1 MLTSAGGAAEQ
12 QVLLAV
18 GLHRLH
24 TASFVR
30 KDRVPGVKKGKWSS
44 VDTRVTVE
52 RFVLKLLV
60 YEACVLKLLYLR
72 VDTRVTVERFVLKL
86 LVYEACVLKLLSLR
100 VDTRVTVERC
110 VLKLLSLS
118 AERCVLKLSSLS
130 GERCVLKCSWVD
142 TRVTV

>member
-1 MLTSAGGAAEQ
+1 MLTSAGGATEQ

-52 RFVLKLLV
+52 RCVLKILVYEACVLKLLFLRVDTRVTVERCVFKWSFSSAIKVCVLKLSSLGGERWVLKCSWVDALVTVERCVLKLLV
-60 YEACVLKLLYLR
+60 YEACVLKWR
-72 VDTRVTVERFVLKL
+72 KM
-86 LVYEACVLKLLSLR
+86 CP
-100 VDTRVTVERC
+100 
-110 VLKLLSLS
+110 
-118 AERCVLKLSSLS
+118 
-130 GERCVLKCSWVD
+130 
-142 TRVTV
+142 

>member
-1 MLTSAGGAAEQ
+1 MLASAGGAAEQ

-52 RFVLKLLV
+52 RCVLKLLV
-60 YEACVLKLLYLR
+60 YEA
-72 VDTRVTVERFVLKL
+72 F
-86 LVYEACVLKLLSLR
+86 VLKLLSLR

-110 VLKLLSLS
+110 VLKWSSLS
-118 AERCVLKLSSLS
+118 AERCVIKLSFLS